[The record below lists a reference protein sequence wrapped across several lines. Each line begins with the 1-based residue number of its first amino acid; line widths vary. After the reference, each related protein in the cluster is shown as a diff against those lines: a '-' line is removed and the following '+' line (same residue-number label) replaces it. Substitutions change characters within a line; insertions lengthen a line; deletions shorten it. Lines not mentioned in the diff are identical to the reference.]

1 MARPETTD
9 FLQNFRFH
17 VKVAAVSSDAPNFDP
32 LTYKQS
38 DGPGIGG
45 EAGFQSVS
53 IPDVTIES
61 TEYREGTY
69 KYTKKFPGPPTIG
82 DVSLMR
88 GVVRNDTKFFEWAI
102 STISGGAYRADID
115 ILQFS
120 RSPLPVAASISSNE
134 YSSVDTQPPARIYHC
149 YNCLP
154 TRAKPAG
161 DLDATSGEVSMAE
174 CDFALEYFTV
184 EVTA

>member
-9 FLQNFRFH
+9 YLQNFRFH
-17 VKVAAVSSDAPNFDP
+17 VSVAASSADAPDYSP
-32 LTYKQS
+32 LKYKQ
-38 DGPGIGG
+38 DIGPGIGG

-61 TEYREGTY
+61 TEYREGTF

-82 DVSLMR
+82 DVSMMR
-88 GVVRNDTKFFEWAI
+88 GVVKNDTKFFEWAI
-102 STISGGAYRADID
+102 STISGGAYRVDID

-120 RSPLPVAASISSNE
+120 RSPLPAAGTISANE
-134 YSSVDTQPPARIYHC
+134 YSDVAVQTPARIYHC
-149 YNCLP
+149 YQCLP

-161 DLDATSGEVSMAE
+161 DLDATSGEVAMAE

-184 EVTA
+184 EVSA